1 MYKNNFDCSST
12 GINIEVEAYY
22 STTGSQTIFND
33 AYDVVRY
40 RGREVA
46 LLIRRYDF
54 DKQIDKITD
63 VGKFKSGKQGRL
75 SKEVVCEILNELS
88 SYSYD
93 TQSFT
98 YEELKEELDNLDI
111 QNLPDALKEFGRFF
125 KLNDDVDLYTSR
137 GYCQGDVSYVLCKAE
152 TSKNYHRLIDQELWD
167 CPIEACVVIANVR
180 YDYNELMSDP
190 YNWDKEKFI
199 TKVVDRYTQDTEVKE
214 LISRQLNNMV
224 PEEIRDYV

>member
-22 STTGSQTIFND
+22 STTASQIIFND

-54 DKQIDKITD
+54 DRQIDKITD
-63 VGKFKSGKQGRL
+63 VGKFKSGKRGRL
-75 SKEVVCEILNELS
+75 SKETICEILNELS

-98 YEELKEELDNLDI
+98 YEELNEELDNLDI
-111 QNLPDALKEFGRFF
+111 QNLPDALKEFSQFF

-137 GYCQGDVSYVLCKAE
+137 GYCQGDVSYVLYKAE
-152 TSKNYHRLIDQELWD
+152 TSKNYHNLIDRELWD
-167 CPIEACVVIANVR
+167 CPIESCVVIGNVR
-180 YDYNELMSDP
+180 YDYNELMDNP
-190 YNWDKEKFI
+190 YVWKKEGFMK
-199 TKVVDRYTQDTEVKE
+199 KVVDSYTVDNEVKE
-214 LISRQLNNMV
+214 FVSRQLNNML
-224 PEEIRDYV
+224 PEELDYV